1 MFIIYDTI
9 IPHKNQN
16 FAGLGF
22 IWYNESQMKNLQVE
36 EILRLVQ
43 RPSRYINGELNSY
56 PADLSAD
63 FSVCLCFPD
72 VYEVGA
78 SNLGLEI
85 LYHLIN
91 EKKLARCEMAYAPDS
106 DLEKLLRERQFPLFS
121 LESNS
126 GLKSFDIVGFTL
138 QCELVAAN
146 IVNMLDLSQIPVFA
160 KDRGDGCPII
170 IGGGPALTNP
180 EPFCDFFDLFILG
193 DGEQALPAVIEFC
206 KANKHLKRALL
217 LKELSKIDG
226 VYVPS
231 LYSVEYNED
240 NTVKSVSPVESG
252 VKPVINKSCLKLED
266 LYFPKKK
273 IVPFTE
279 TVHNRLNIEVARGC
293 PGQCRFCQA
302 SKYYRPWRQR
312 SLDKLLELLKE
323 GIDSTG
329 YEEVAFSSL
338 SCSDYKH
345 LDKLLI
351 KTNELYGDTKLAISL
366 PSLRCNEHSLNV
378 ARYINRNKKPT
389 LTFAPEAGTD
399 RLRNVIGKY
408 LSEKQ
413 ITDTLLSANEMGWK
427 TIKLYFMIGLPTE
440 TDEDIAAITKL
451 VKKVKQEA
459 KGLSFNITVSPFV
472 PKAQT
477 AFQWVPMAKSDE
489 IARKID
495 LLNKLLPATVKA
507 HNHNASVLEAFIAKG
522 DRRVSQAIYKAWQ
535 KGARFDQWADKF
547 GNNIWHEAI
556 KESGLDLDF
565 YVYRTIKENE
575 VLPWEH
581 LDFGMSKAELYKDYL
596 ESQSGKWKV
605 ESGIDDK
612 NDNYK
617 LQITNYESTA
627 KAEPVIASGIENSA
641 KQSSVVNPSPLAGE
655 GLGEGFAVNSSLHI
669 PLSTLPS
676 GLPFQRFL
684 LRFSRTGAV
693 KFISHLEQIEV
704 FRRAARRGGL
714 PIAFT
719 AGFSPQVKC
728 SFGPP
733 ISVGNE
739 SLCEYMELY
748 FIQNIDAQTIL
759 EKFSAVLPAGFKIL
773 SAKRR
778 PLKFPAIDI
787 LVNAVE
793 YEIENAEITE
803 KEIEEFLS
811 QETIF
816 VEKEKKGKTVAID
829 AKPLIKT
836 MSVKNEK
843 MKLVLRLGEGKSIK
857 PEIILKNL
865 LKNKGNYAKIYI
877 IRRTCLYIE
886 TSSGELYAP

>member
-1 MFIIYDTI
+1 
-9 IPHKNQN
+9 
-16 FAGLGF
+16 
-22 IWYNESQMKNLQVE
+22 MKNPQIE
-36 EILRLVQ
+36 EILHLVQ

-91 EKKLARCEMAYAPDS
+91 EKKLARCERAYAPDG
-106 DLEKLLRERQFPLFS
+106 DLENLLRQRGLSLFS
-121 LESNS
+121 LESNAD
-126 GLKSFDIVGFTL
+126 LKSFDIIGFTL
-138 QCELVAAN
+138 QCELVATN

-160 KDRGDGCPII
+160 KDRGENCPLIL
-170 IGGGPALTNP
+170 GGGPALTNP
-180 EPFCDFFDLFILG
+180 EPFCDFFDLFVLG
-193 DGEQALPAVIEFC
+193 DGERALPDIIEFC
-206 KANKHLKRALL
+206 KDNKGLNRAEL

-231 LYSVEYNED
+231 LYAVEYNED
-240 NTVKSVSPVESG
+240 NTVKSVSPVEAG
-252 VKPVINKSCLKLED
+252 VKPVINKSCLRLED

-273 IVPFTE
+273 IVPFVE

-312 SLDKLLELLKE
+312 PLEKLLELLKD
-323 GIDSTG
+323 GICATG

-351 KTNELYGDTKLAISL
+351 KTNELYGDAKLSVSL
-366 PSLRCNEHSLNV
+366 PSLRCNERSLKV
-378 ARYINRNKKPT
+378 AQYINRSKKPT

-399 RLRNVIGKY
+399 VLRNVIGKY
-408 LSEKQ
+408 LPEKQ
-413 ITDTLLSANEMGWK
+413 IVSTLLSANALGWK
-427 TIKLYFMIGLPTE
+427 VIKLYFMIGLPTE
-440 TDEDIAAITKL
+440 TDEDIAGITEL
-451 VKKVKQEA
+451 VKKVRKQA
-459 KGLSFNITVSPFV
+459 KGLNFNITVSPFV

-477 AFQWVPMAKSDE
+477 AFQWFPMAQNQE

-507 HNHNASVLEAFIAKG
+507 HNHRASVIEAFIAKG
-522 DRRVSQAIYKAWQ
+522 GRKVSGAIYKAWQ

-547 GNNIWHEAI
+547 GNDIWNEAI
-556 KESGLDLDF
+556 KESGLSLDF
-565 YVYRTIKENE
+565 YVYRIIKQDE

-581 LDFGMSKAELYKDYL
+581 LNFGMPKEALYKDYL
-596 ESQSGKWKV
+596 KGINERQTAIDAAGGISCQSLSCKPVLGTSGAGNPDGCAAAAPQSFSESPFPDSQLSSPRALPQSV
-605 ESGIDDK
+605 
-612 NDNYK
+612 
-617 LQITNYESTA
+617 
-627 KAEPVIASGIENSA
+627 
-641 KQSSVVNPSPLAGE
+641 
-655 GLGEGFAVNSSLHI
+655 
-669 PLSTLPS
+669 LPS
-676 GLPFQRFL
+676 QRFL
-684 LRFSRTGAV
+684 LRFSRLGAV

-704 FRRAARRGGL
+704 FRRAARRSGL

-733 ISVGNE
+733 VSVGQE
-739 SLCEYMELY
+739 SLCEYMDLY
-748 FIQNIDAQTIL
+748 FTQNTAAQTIV
-759 EKFSAVLPAGFKIL
+759 EKFSSVLPPGFQIL

-787 LVNAVE
+787 LVNAAE
-793 YEIENAEITE
+793 YEIENTFETDE
-803 KEIEEFLS
+803 KEIGDFLS
-811 QETIF
+811 RETIF
-816 VEKEKKGKTVAID
+816 VEKIKKGKTIVID

-836 MSVKNEK
+836 ISLKSGK
-843 MKLVLRLGEGKSIK
+843 IKFVLRFGEGKSVK
-857 PEIILKNL
+857 PEIVLEKL
-865 LKNKGNYAKIYI
+865 LKNEDNYAKIYI
-877 IRRTCLYIE
+877 IKRKGLYIE
-886 TSSGELYAP
+886 TSTGELYEP

>member
-1 MFIIYDTI
+1 
-9 IPHKNQN
+9 
-16 FAGLGF
+16 
-22 IWYNESQMKNLQVE
+22 MKNPQVE

-56 PADLSAD
+56 SADLSAD
-63 FSVCLCFPD
+63 FSICLCFPD

-91 EKKLARCEMAYAPDS
+91 EKKLARCERAYSPDG
-106 DLEKLLRERQFPLFS
+106 DLEKLLRERKLALFS
-121 LESNS
+121 LESNCA
-126 GLKSFDIVGFTL
+126 LKSFDIVGFTI

-146 IVNMLDLSQIPVFA
+146 IVNMLDLSQIPIFA
-160 KDRGDGCPII
+160 KDRGDGCPLIV
-170 IGGGPALTNP
+170 GGGPALTNP
-180 EPFCDFFDLFILG
+180 EPFCDFFDLFVLG
-193 DGEQALPAVIEFC
+193 DGEQALPEIIETC
-206 KANKHLKRALL
+206 KRLKGEPRKKR
-217 LKELSKIDG
+217 LKELSKING

-231 LYSVEYNED
+231 LYAVEYNED
-240 NTVKSVSPVESG
+240 NTVKSVSPIEPD
-252 VKPVINKSCLKLED
+252 VKPTIDKSCLQLKD
-266 LYFPKKK
+266 VYFPKKK
-273 IVPFTE
+273 IVPFVE

-312 SLDKLLELLKE
+312 TLEQLLEFLKD
-323 GIDSTG
+323 GIDATG

-351 KTNELYGDTKLAISL
+351 AANELYGDTKLNISL
-366 PSLRCNEHSLNV
+366 PSLRCSEHSLKV
-378 ARYINRNKKPT
+378 ARYINRSKKPT

-399 RLRNVIGKY
+399 ALRNVIGKY

-413 ITDTLLSANEMGWK
+413 IIDTLLSANAMGWK
-427 TIKLYFMIGLPTE
+427 VIKLYFMIGLPTE
-440 TDEDIAAITKL
+440 TDEDIAGITEL
-451 VKKVKQEA
+451 VKKVRKAA
-459 KGLSFNITVSPFV
+459 KGLNFNATVSPFV

-477 AFQWVPMAKSDE
+477 AFQWFSMAKSEE

-495 LLNKLLPATVKA
+495 LLNKLLPAVVKA
-507 HNHNASVLEAFIAKG
+507 HNHKASVLEAFIAKG
-522 DRRVSQAIYKAWQ
+522 DRRLSQAIYKAWQ

-547 GNNIWHEAI
+547 NENIWNEAI
-556 KESGLDLDF
+556 VESGLSLDF
-565 YVYRTIKENE
+565 YAYRTIKEDE

-581 LDFGMSKAELYKDYL
+581 LNFGVSKETLYKDYL
-596 ESQSGKWKV
+596 KGLSERENGKSNA
-605 ESGIDDK
+605 ESGDVKCQNSNEAQSVLPIADFPPLISKSD
-612 NDNYK
+612 
-617 LQITNYESTA
+617 IF
-627 KAEPVIASGIENSA
+627 PVS
-641 KQSSVVNPSPLAGE
+641 
-655 GLGEGFAVNSSLHI
+655 
-669 PLSTLPS
+669 
-676 GLPFQRFL
+676 RFL
-684 LRFSRTGAV
+684 LRFSRLGLV

-704 FRRAARRGGL
+704 FRRAARRSGL

-733 ISVGNE
+733 VSVGNE

-748 FIQNIDAQTIL
+748 FTQNIDAQTIMD
-759 EKFSAVLPAGFKIL
+759 KISAVLPSNFKIL

-793 YEIENAEITE
+793 YEIENADINE

-816 VEKEKKGKTVAID
+816 VEKIKKNKSVIID
-829 AKPLIKT
+829 VKPLIKT
-836 MSVKNEK
+836 MSVKNAK
-843 MKLVLRLGEGKSIK
+843 MKLILRFGEGKNVK
-857 PEIILKNL
+857 PELLLENL

-877 IRRTCLYIE
+877 IKRANLYIE
-886 TSSGELYAP
+886 TSSGDIYEP